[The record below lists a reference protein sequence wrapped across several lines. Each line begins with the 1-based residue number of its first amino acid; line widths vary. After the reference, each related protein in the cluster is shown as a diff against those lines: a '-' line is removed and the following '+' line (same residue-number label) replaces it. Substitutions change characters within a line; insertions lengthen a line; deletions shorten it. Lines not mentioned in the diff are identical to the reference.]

1 MDINYFKQ
9 WSPDV
14 AYILGLWFA
23 VGGRSAGRTFS
34 LFLRSKDKYIL
45 KLAAQ
50 KLQVELKSSEDGYL
64 VYLSFTNEEV
74 YNDIILLCGGK
85 DNSSL
90 FLPAIPT
97 EYISDFIR
105 GYFDGRGK
113 ACKVQGNRLNVI
125 FINENENFLKDLRAK
140 LQQYIGVKGGSYN
153 SSDSSLRFGTR
164 DSRLIGEYMY
174 KNEPELFLLRKK
186 QKFIFKEDTQK

>member
-1 MDINYFKQ
+1 MDSNYFKQ

-23 VGGRSAGRTFS
+23 VDGKSLGRAFG

-45 KLAAQ
+45 KLVSQ
-50 KLQVELKSSEDGYL
+50 KLQTEFKSSEDGHL

-74 YNDIILLCGGK
+74 YNDIMLLCGGK
-85 DNSSL
+85 GNGSL
-90 FLPAIPT
+90 HLPTIPI
-97 EYISDFIR
+97 EYMPDFVR
-105 GYFDGRGK
+105 GHFDGRGE
-113 ACKVQGNRLNVI
+113 ACRIQGNRLNVI
-125 FINENENFLKDLRAK
+125 FTSENESFLKDLRAK

-153 SSDSSLRFGTR
+153 PSDSSLRFGTR

-174 KNEPELFLLRKK
+174 KNNPELFLLRKK